1 MLQSQRNTRFRHLNS
16 QYRFITHF
24 TMKKASAYTLLLSA
38 CLITVAVAKWSRL
51 PGSEK
56 VPVNM
61 SLSSAKAV
69 VSDSHGITDSNNFV
83 LGDPI
88 SPIRL
93 ASGKSDAVIKFVK
106 QSVVNSA
113 SFASDGLEGKVD
125 ASISADGKAW
135 SNLASAVFS
144 PADRQVTLSTG
155 TAQGRYLRLQFEII
169 RGGTIRGFKVFGSDT
184 DADYTFEQNADNSG
198 PMVNLASGIGGGRL
212 IYISPE
218 TLANRNEAVKSGS
231 IDFPESDEKYRTAV
245 YDLGQVRTLGEFG
258 SSHSAVPVRLSVY
271 TFEVLPEKEDWR
283 GRLTFDPT
291 VFDSQEPAAMAED
304 PKGEGYVKIKTK
316 TAVKTRYVALR
327 WEPDF
332 NPPAFVVGDVSVMA
346 PGMASYSG
354 GSGSG
359 GQGQGQNNNN
369 NNNNNPIPPGQI
381 GGGAPSINGGFG
393 GNSGGGSANPNQR

>member
-1 MLQSQRNTRFRHLNS
+1 
-16 QYRFITHF
+16 
-24 TMKKASAYTLLLSA
+24 MKKAPACTLLLSA
-38 CLITVAVAKWSRL
+38 CFITLAAAKWSRL

-69 VSDSHGITDSNNFV
+69 VSDSHGISDSNNLV
-83 LGDPI
+83 VGDPT

-93 ASGKSDAVIKFVK
+93 ASGKSDAVIKFAN

-113 SFASDGLEGKVD
+113 SFVSDGLEGKVA

-135 SNLASAVFS
+135 SNLTSAVFS
-144 PADRQVTLSTG
+144 PADRQITLSTG
-155 TAQGRYLRLQFEII
+155 TAQGRYLRLQFEIV

-218 TLANRNEAVKSGS
+218 TLASRNEAVRSGS

-245 YDLGQVRTLGEFG
+245 YDLGQVRTLAEFG
-258 SSHSAVPVRLSVY
+258 STHSARPVRLSVY

-291 VFDSQEPAAMAED
+291 VFDTLEPAAKAED
-304 PKGEGYVKIKTK
+304 PNGEGYIKIKTK
-316 TAVKTRYVALR
+316 SAVKTRYIAMR

-332 NPPAFVVGDVSVMA
+332 NPPNFNVSGVNVGA
-346 PGMASYSG
+346 HGNAGYSG
-354 GSGSG
+354 GGSGG
-359 GQGQGQNNNN
+359 GQGQGGQPGQPGQPGQNNNN
-369 NNNNNPIPPGQI
+369 NQNPLI
-381 GGGAPSINGGFG
+381 GPQINGSPSGLG
-393 GNSGGGSANPNQR
+393 VNTGGGGSANPNQQ